1 MNLKWVFGVS
11 FLVYIIPNVFD
22 WAVVK
27 AAKSFLTA
35 EKFPT
40 VFEDLSFVER
50 MEILADDYDDLGAI
64 FDENGVCISGCA
76 YVGITLE
83 EDLARMERQTE
94 VALAQLKQEGYMSED
109 GKLIPQQN
117 QAVQQQMVSGL
128 PAGSMVVQ
136 MVNGRP
142 IVYGQGAGQQP
153 VAGTQTQVAQQ
164 VGTGTTNAAVAGTP
178 PSGQVAA
185 SCSTRKS
192 DIPVGQKKPLGEPL
206 DGKARISSKF
216 GPRTNPVTGKFQQ
229 NHNGVDLAMP
239 KGTKIY
245 SPADGYVKSAF
256 TDSTCGK
263 GVKITHA
270 DGYETVYCHMS
281 EHAVKTGDSVVA
293 GCFIGKVGST
303 GRSTGPHLHYSV
315 RLNGTAINPVKLMGR

>member
-1 MNLKWVFGVS
+1 MRRKGIFFTFL
-11 FLVYIIPNVFD
+11 LVYIIPNIFD
-22 WAVVK
+22 WTVVG

-35 EKFPT
+35 QKFPT
-40 VFEDLSFVER
+40 VFEDLSFVDR
-50 MEILADDYDDLGAI
+50 MEILADDYNDLGAI

-76 YVGITLE
+76 YQGITME
-83 EDLARMERQTE
+83 EDLERMERQTE
-94 VALAQLKQEGYMSED
+94 AALAQLKKEGYMSED
-109 GKLIPQQN
+109 GSLIPQQN
-117 QAVQQQMVSGL
+117 Q
-128 PAGSMVVQ
+128 PA
-136 MVNGRP
+136 
-142 IVYGQGAGQQP
+142 QP
-153 VAGTQTQVAQQ
+153 VVPMQYVFVQPNMQYSNTAPANMTPPPSA
-164 VGTGTTNAAVAGTP
+164 TNSATNTAVTSNP

-206 DGKARISSKF
+206 EGKARISSRF

-229 NHNGVDLAMP
+229 NHNGVDLAVP
-239 KGTKIY
+239 TGTKIY
-245 SPADGYVKSAF
+245 SPADGHVKSAF
-256 TDSTCGK
+256 TDKTCGK
-263 GVKITHA
+263 GIKVTHS
-270 DGYETVYCHMS
+270 DGYETVYCHLS